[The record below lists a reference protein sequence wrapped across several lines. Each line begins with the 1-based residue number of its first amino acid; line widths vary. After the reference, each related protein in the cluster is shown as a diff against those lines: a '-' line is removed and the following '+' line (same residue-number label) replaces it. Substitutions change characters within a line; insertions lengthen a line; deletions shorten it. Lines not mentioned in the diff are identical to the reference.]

1 MTSSSRA
8 RSRAIDFH
16 AHIIVPEVYALA
28 AQHNIFSEL
37 PTDPGVTDDMRG
49 SIKARATAV
58 LTRMSDLTDRI
69 VNMDA
74 MGVDVQVLSASLVH
88 QGLEW
93 ADAQT
98 SLRLAR
104 TTNDWIAKAVAA
116 HPARL
121 VGLGTLPLHVP
132 ALAVVELERCV
143 RELRLKG
150 AAISTTAGAMELGDP
165 QLRPFWGKAEELS
178 AVIYIHPGGNR
189 DRRFKRFHLWNSVG
203 QAFEEAMAI
212 SSLMY
217 DGVLETFPRLK
228 ICVSHGGGYMP
239 YYMGRIDRNY
249 AEKANTRVNM
259 SKPPIDYLR
268 MLYFDSCVYER
279 AVLQHLVDK
288 VGVERVLLGSDY
300 PVGEVRPVEFVTD
313 TDTLSPTRR
322 RCSAWQI
329 RSRPDAGQTCNAA
342 RFPALLRSI
351 WAKGSAAWT
360 KDDGRTA
367 AQSDFYARARTALG
381 RGPQSHGGAQ
391 DRRAGDAEQQRLA
404 RRLCPM
410 VHRHAAE
417 QRLSA
422 QRRLPRLGP
431 DDRGRHGRA
440 RRASQDQR
448 QRRGQPWRRGN
459 DLHAGLYQRR
469 LYRRIPG
476 RARRRRTQAA
486 RLPHHRMDRQRR
498 HAAQIRRAHRTRAR
512 RQGQVRG
519 CDRIRRSPQGDQE
532 RRGEGTHPQGRRDAG
547 RGFHAR
553 AQQD

>member
-49 SIKARATAV
+49 SIKARAAAV

-93 ADAQT
+93 AGAQT

-104 TTNDWIAKAVAA
+104 TTNDWIAKAVAS

-150 AAISTTAGAMELGDP
+150 ATISTTAGAMELGDP
-165 QLRPFWGKAEELS
+165 QLRPFWGKAEELG

-249 AEKANTRVNM
+249 AEKINTRVNM

-288 VGVERVLLGSDY
+288 VGAERVLLGSDY
-300 PVGEVRPVEFVTD
+300 PVGEAKPVEFVTG
-313 TDTLSPTRR
+313 TDTLSPTQQERIVR
-322 RCSAWQI
+322 
-329 RSRPDAGQTCNAA
+329 TNAA
-342 RFPALLRSI
+342 ALL
-351 WAKGSAAWT
+351 
-360 KDDGRTA
+360 
-367 AQSDFYARARTALG
+367 
-381 RGPQSHGGAQ
+381 
-391 DRRAGDAEQQRLA
+391 ELA
-404 RRLCPM
+404 NP
-410 VHRHAAE
+410 
-417 QRLSA
+417 
-422 QRRLPRLGP
+422 
-431 DDRGRHGRA
+431 
-440 RRASQDQR
+440 
-448 QRRGQPWRRGN
+448 
-459 DLHAGLYQRR
+459 
-469 LYRRIPG
+469 
-476 RARRRRTQAA
+476 
-486 RLPHHRMDRQRR
+486 
-498 HAAQIRRAHRTRAR
+498 
-512 RQGQVRG
+512 
-519 CDRIRRSPQGDQE
+519 
-532 RRGEGTHPQGRRDAG
+532 
-547 RGFHAR
+547 
-553 AQQD
+553 

>member
-8 RSRAIDFH
+8 RPRAIDFH
-16 AHIIVPEVYALA
+16 AHVIVPEVYALA
-28 AQHNIFSEL
+28 AEHNIFSEL
-37 PTDPGVTDDMRG
+37 PTDPGVTDDMR
-49 SIKARATAV
+49 SRIKDRAATV
-58 LTRMSDLTDRI
+58 LARMSDLTDRI

-104 TTNDWIAKAVAA
+104 TTNDWIANAVAA
-116 HPARL
+116 HRARL
-121 VGLGTLPLHVP
+121 IGLGTLPLHVP
-132 ALAVVELERCV
+132 ALAVGELERCV
-143 RELRLKG
+143 RELGLKG

-165 QLRPFWGKAEELS
+165 ELRPFWGKAEELG

-288 VGVERVLLGSDY
+288 VGAERVLLGSDY

-313 TDTLSPTRR
+313 TDTLSPTQQE
-322 RCSAWQI
+322 AI
-329 RSRPDAGQTCNAA
+329 VGANAA
-342 RFPALLRSI
+342 ALL
-351 WAKGSAAWT
+351 G
-360 KDDGRTA
+360 
-367 AQSDFYARARTALG
+367 
-381 RGPQSHGGAQ
+381 
-391 DRRAGDAEQQRLA
+391 LA
-404 RRLCPM
+404 NP
-410 VHRHAAE
+410 
-417 QRLSA
+417 
-422 QRRLPRLGP
+422 
-431 DDRGRHGRA
+431 
-440 RRASQDQR
+440 
-448 QRRGQPWRRGN
+448 
-459 DLHAGLYQRR
+459 
-469 LYRRIPG
+469 
-476 RARRRRTQAA
+476 
-486 RLPHHRMDRQRR
+486 
-498 HAAQIRRAHRTRAR
+498 
-512 RQGQVRG
+512 
-519 CDRIRRSPQGDQE
+519 
-532 RRGEGTHPQGRRDAG
+532 
-547 RGFHAR
+547 
-553 AQQD
+553 